1 MTLTL
6 WRGTDLLGTVHE
18 RSMPQAVAEDG
29 NGRRHVN
36 AVLVPN
42 PAFLP
47 LPSVNQ
53 YVRQWA
59 GSEVVSED
67 VREPHVTRLN
77 RRAGAPSGGKLGV
90 WPVSSDPGSRPSSLP
105 AERQLVL
112 RDDSG
117 RVVRTRSI
125 GVLEHR
131 PHPEHLP
138 TELSTLPE
146 GAFIGGSVWLV
157 HFTEETTAPTT

>member
-1 MTLTL
+1 MTWTL
-6 WRGTDLLGTVHE
+6 WRGTDLLGSVHE
-18 RSMPQAVAEDG
+18 RAFPQAVTEDDD
-29 NGRRHVN
+29 GRRHVN

-42 PAFLP
+42 PVVLP

-53 YVRQWA
+53 YVRRWA
-59 GSEVVSED
+59 ATEVVSEY
-67 VREPHVTRLN
+67 VREPHVTRLD
-77 RRAGAPSGGKLGV
+77 RRGDAPSGGTLGV
-90 WPVSSDPGSRPSSLP
+90 WPVSSDAGSPPSSLAP
-105 AERQLVL
+105 ERKLVL

-117 RVVRTRSI
+117 RVVPTRSI

-131 PHPEHLP
+131 PCPEHLP

-157 HFTEETTAPTT
+157 HFISAPAT